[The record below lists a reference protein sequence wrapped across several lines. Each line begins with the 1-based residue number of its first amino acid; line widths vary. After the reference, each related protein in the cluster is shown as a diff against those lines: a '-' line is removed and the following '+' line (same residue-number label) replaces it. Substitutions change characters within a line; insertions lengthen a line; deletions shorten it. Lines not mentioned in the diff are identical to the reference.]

1 MRFLFLF
8 LFMFVTANLTLAG
21 RISTPLKGKQDSR
34 IAIQTKAA
42 IMGTNEKATLQGRWA
57 KGPTFAVTSTEDGHV
72 YFGDGAELVC
82 ATISNSGKI
91 SEQGR
96 AVLPGAPVDIEIS
109 FSGDYAY
116 VAMGYLGIAV
126 VDVSSSSDP
135 QLVSVLISEANNF
148 DAKGLAL
155 SGSRLFVA
163 AGYAGLWEVTLY
175 QPDSIEFG
183 GNYKYDNCYFNDVAA
198 RNDTVFIASNSK
210 ALEMLRFAKGQF
222 TLLNRVNYNK
232 YTDNYQNQ
240 TPAANAIFWQ
250 HDSLFV
256 ADSWTGLFFF
266 TVQDT
271 ALNYSGFSAGATSFV
286 AARGTHLYS
295 TDYSNVNLFSNNN
308 GMPAFRDSKPAPTSK
323 RLTVWKDWVI
333 VASKSH
339 GVYTFQDNNASTL
352 NEGKFFATSSLT
364 YDVFQQGYYLYRTTP
379 INTLDIIS
387 VSNPSN
393 PHTVGHLNLGGDNV
407 EAEKIYVQG
416 DTALVFSYDFTNNY
430 SLLNFVDVSDRSDP
444 QLLKSWQ
451 FPEAGSYFTSIVFLG
466 KIIYV
471 ALNQDVVA
479 IDFSDLNNIHEAGRV
494 TTSGWIEDLAV
505 QGNYVYTACEDQGM
519 SVVDVSDPAHPAEKA
534 TFRQSAYDYYVKIR
548 VQDHYAYIANNYTGL
563 TIIDISNPETP
574 ALAGTF
580 TQADGDFNAD
590 QLAVSG
596 NYAYIQRG
604 WGEIIFL
611 NVSNPADP
619 RLKGV
624 YHSNGADGLTAHS
637 RMVFV
642 SEPNNGIYAVSN
654 DNPDALADCHVIG
667 EVSGEWTCPK
677 IYLEGD
683 VVIPA
688 GDTLRIT
695 DSVERVFALGP
706 YQIKVEGVLI
716 AKGPQDDN
724 LTLSGNF
731 IYFGGNDWH
740 GIYFSNLNEGNEGTS
755 VIENC
760 RFDNADKMEMGYQG
774 GGAIAIYNSDRV
786 VVRHC
791 VFYQNRARLGGAM
804 YIENASP
811 KIEDCRFEFN
821 GHGGTNIYTEGG
833 GAMYIRNA
841 NPYLHRLR
849 FTENGAQSGG
859 AMVIDG
865 CSPTLSN
872 VLFDANVSGGLAG
885 AVAITSDLSNPAHP
899 RFVNVTIADNEAA
912 NGGGALQLMGP
923 DTKPEIINSILFA
936 NAKPEIYINDGV
948 PTVTY
953 SIVDSAGTENWFGA
967 GCLTDNP
974 NFDESGEINYHLKSA
989 SCGNGLNSP
998 AIDAGHPDSVDTFLD
1013 CSAGLGTARADM
1025 GYYGG
1030 RYAQLTTGMETA
1042 PVSGTAPRQFTLQQN
1057 CPNPFN
1063 PTTTIY
1069 YSVGANAE
1077 TRQAMV
1083 ETRQAM
1089 VETRHALS
1097 VQLIVYNAL
1106 GQKVA
1111 TLVNAK
1117 QTPGHYSVTF
1127 DASGLASG
1135 VYFYRLK
1142 AGSFVESKKMIL
1154 IR

>member
-1 MRFLFLF
+1 MRFLFLL
-8 LFMFVTANLTLAG
+8 LFVFVSANFALAG
-21 RISTPLKGKQDSR
+21 RISTHLKGKQDSQF
-34 IAIQTKAA
+34 AIQAKAS
-42 IMGTNEKATLQGRWA
+42 ITGTNEKATLQGRWA
-57 KGPTFAVTSTEDGHV
+57 KGPTFAVASTEDGHV
-72 YFGDGAELVC
+72 YFGDGTELVC
-82 ATISNSGKI
+82 ATINNSGNI
-91 SEQGR
+91 SDQGR
-96 AVLPGAPVDIEIS
+96 VTLPGAPEDIEILS
-109 FSGDYAY
+109 SGDYAY
-116 VAMGYLGIAV
+116 VAMGSQGLAV
-126 VDVSSSSDP
+126 VDIRSASNP
-135 QLVSVLISEANNF
+135 QLVNVLTGDANNF
-148 DAKGLAL
+148 EAKGAAVAGNHLYI
-155 SGSRLFVA
+155 A
-163 AGYAGLWEVTLY
+163 AGGSGLWEATIY

-198 RNDTVFIASNSK
+198 RNDTVFIASGFK
-210 ALEMLRFAKGQF
+210 ALEMLRYANGQF

-240 TPAANAIFWQ
+240 TPMANSVFLQ

-271 ALNYSGFSAGATSFV
+271 ALNFSGFSAGAASFV
-286 AARGTHLYS
+286 TARGTHVYS
-295 TDYSNVNLFSNNN
+295 TDYSNVYLFSSNN
-308 GMPAFRDSKPAPTSK
+308 GTPAFRDFKPAPTSK
-323 RLTVWKDWVI
+323 RLTVWKNWVI

-339 GVYTFQDNNASTL
+339 GVYTFQDDNGATL
-352 NEGKFFATSSLT
+352 NDGAFFATSSLT
-364 YDVFQQGYYLYRTTP
+364 YDLFQQGYYLYRTTP

-387 VSNPSN
+387 VSNPAD
-393 PHTVGHLNLGGDNV
+393 PHTVGHLDLGGNNV

-416 DTALVFSYDFTNNY
+416 DTALVFSYDFTNGY
-430 SLLNFVDVSDRSDP
+430 ALLNFIDVSDRSDP

-451 FPEAGSYFTSIVFLG
+451 FPTAGSFFSTIAFSG
-466 KIIYV
+466 KILYA

-479 IDFSDLNNIHEAGRV
+479 IDFSDLNNIHETGRL
-494 TTSGWIEDLAV
+494 TTAGWIEDLTV
-505 QGNYVYTACEDQGM
+505 QGNYVYTASEDQGM

-534 TFRQSAYDYYVKIR
+534 TFRQSASDYYVKIH
-548 VQDHYAYIANNYTGL
+548 VQDHFAYIGNNYNGL
-563 TIIDISNPETP
+563 MIIDISNPEAP

-596 NYAYIQRG
+596 NYVYIQRG

-619 RLKGV
+619 QLKGV
-624 YHSNGADGLTAHS
+624 YYSNGANGLTANS
-637 RMVFV
+637 RMVFI
-642 SEPNNGIYAVSN
+642 SESYSGIFAVSN

-667 EVSGEWTCPK
+667 EVSGEWTCAK

-716 AKGPQDDN
+716 AKGPEDN
-724 LTLSGNF
+724 NLSLSGNF
-731 IYFGGNDWH
+731 IYFGGNKWH
-740 GIYFSNLNEGNEGTS
+740 GIYFNNLNNGTEGTS
-755 VIENC
+755 IIENC
-760 RFDNADKMEMGYQG
+760 RFDNADKMGMDYQG

-791 VFYQNRARLGGAM
+791 VFYRNRARLGGAM

-821 GHGGTNIYTEGG
+821 GRGGTNIYTEGG

-865 CSPTLSN
+865 CSPMLSN
-872 VLFDANVSGGLAG
+872 ILFDQNISTGLAG
-885 AVAITSDLSNPAHP
+885 AVAITSDISNPAHP

-936 NAKPEIYINDGV
+936 NAKPEIYINGGV
-948 PTVTY
+948 PAVTY
-953 SIVDSAGTENWFGA
+953 SIVDSAGSENWFGA

-974 NFDESGEINYHLKSA
+974 NFDESGEINYRLKSTA
-989 SCGNGLNSP
+989 CGNGLNSP

-1030 RYAQLTTGMETA
+1030 RYAELATGMEFA
-1042 PVSGTAPRQFTLQQN
+1042 SASKSAPRQFTLQQN
-1057 CPNPFN
+1057 YPNPFN
-1063 PTTTIY
+1063 PTTTIR
-1069 YSVGANAE
+1069 YSVGLN
-1077 TRQAMV
+1077 
-1083 ETRQAM
+1083 

-1117 QTPGHYSVTF
+1117 QNPGRYSVIF
-1127 DASGLASG
+1127 DASNFPSG
-1135 VYFYRLK
+1135 IYFYRISI
-1142 AGSFVESKKMIL
+1142 GNFVQTRKMIL
-1154 IR
+1154 LK